1 MRQGFPVAAHLR
13 VARQSRPSL
22 ELGLGRG
29 GRRQNIRSHGALYFH
44 GGNLTLSRGK
54 VGGSALRRYAATR
67 RKPGCVNEAPARRNA
82 DNEASAASDVL
93 PAARRLSKLRRPRLQ
108 ARVDFFV

>member
-22 ELGLGRG
+22 ELDLGRG
-29 GRRQNIRSHGALYFH
+29 GRRQNIRSDGALYFMA
-44 GGNLTLSRGK
+44 GILRYRGSK
-54 VGGSALRRYAATR
+54 WNAALRRYAATR
-67 RKPGCVNEAPARRNA
+67 RKLGCVNEAPATCNA
-82 DNEASAASDVL
+82 DGEVSAASDVL

-108 ARVDFFV
+108 ARVDFLV